1 MRKLTKNIFLSI
13 LIVSILFCNLMP
25 INSYAEINNNIEITL
40 DTKEVY
46 LNEATKVSISF
57 KEYLNNSKITL
68 VQKCADEQLL
78 TELYYNED
86 TKSYEG
92 IINYNI
98 ELEAI
103 NIWSLDKIIVGDKII
118 TKDQLKDMGLDL
130 GNYEVKQKYYTH
142 DIDGI
147 KYQPN
152 ARSVDQN
159 LKDKYSKYTVLLDPG
174 HGGKPGSGYN
184 WGGTTI
190 VNDTLWEKDYNL
202 DTTLYAAKQLSDL
215 GVNVVLTRNKDV
227 YVALQDRTNLINK
240 IKPDFAVSIH
250 YNALTSKSN
259 GTSAYYRYA
268 DRNGG
273 LTKTLAG
280 NIVDSIIDEFGFYRE
295 GILYRTYVDSA
306 TKKTLDYYHM
316 IRESK
321 FPTVL
326 VECCYLSN
334 VKDQAKVNTKAKR
347 EIMGRE
353 IAEGIIKTLDQM
365 NGNGSS
371 EEDKDED
378 KDDDKVEDKNED
390 EDKENVSKP
399 ETTVKT
405 ATATGNVNVRK
416 GPSTNYTSLGV
427 LKVGQKVEI
436 LGTDSATGWYKIK
449 YNNGYGYV
457 SNKYLKI
464 DSSNQQSPTLS
475 KPTIKTSANSYN
487 SNKITWS
494 KLSNADGYEIYRS
507 TSKSGTYKSIKTI
520 TNGSKVSYTDT
531 SLVTGTT
538 YYYKVRAYK
547 TVNGKKVYGDFS
559 SVSDAKPV
567 LSKLTTVK
575 AVSAS
580 YNSNKITW
588 NKVTG
593 ASGYEVL
600 RSTSKNGTY
609 KSVKTITSG
618 STVSYTNTS
627 LTTGST
633 YYYKVRAYRTVDKKK
648 VYSSYSSVVSAK
660 PVLKTPSV
668 KLASGN
674 KKATIKWEKISG
686 ASGYEVYRAT
696 SKSGKYSKIKTITK
710 NSTVSYV
717 NSSLTK
723 NKTYYY
729 KVKAYRTVNGKKI
742 YSSYSVAKSV
752 RVK

>member
-25 INSYAEINNNIEITL
+25 INSYAEINNKIEITL

-378 KDDDKVEDKNED
+378 K
-390 EDKENVSKP
+390 ENVSKP

-475 KPTIKTSANSYN
+475 KPTVKVSSNSYN
-487 SNKITWS
+487 SNK
-494 KLSNADGYEIYRS
+494 LS
-507 TSKSGTYKSIKTI
+507 
-520 TNGSKVSYTDT
+520 
-531 SLVTGTT
+531 
-538 YYYKVRAYK
+538 
-547 TVNGKKVYGDFS
+547 
-559 SVSDAKPV
+559 
-567 LSKLTTVK
+567 
-575 AVSAS
+575 
-580 YNSNKITW
+580 W

-593 ASGYEVL
+593 SSGYEVL
-600 RSTSKNGTY
+600 RATSKTGTY

-618 STVSYTNTS
+618 STVSYTDKS
-627 LTTGST
+627 LATGTT

-668 KLASGN
+668 KLTSGS

-729 KVKAYRTVNGKKI
+729 KVRAYRTVNGKKI

-752 RVK
+752 KVK

>member
-25 INSYAEINNNIEITL
+25 INSYAEINNKIEITL

-378 KDDDKVEDKNED
+378 KDDDKVEDEY
-390 EDKENVSKP
+390 KENVSKP

-405 ATATGNVNVRK
+405 ATATGNVHVRK

-427 LKVGQKVEI
+427 LKIGQKVEI

-475 KPTIKTSANSYN
+475 KPTVKVSSNSYN
-487 SNKITWS
+487 SNK
-494 KLSNADGYEIYRS
+494 LS
-507 TSKSGTYKSIKTI
+507 
-520 TNGSKVSYTDT
+520 
-531 SLVTGTT
+531 
-538 YYYKVRAYK
+538 
-547 TVNGKKVYGDFS
+547 
-559 SVSDAKPV
+559 
-567 LSKLTTVK
+567 
-575 AVSAS
+575 
-580 YNSNKITW
+580 W

-593 ASGYEVL
+593 SSGYEVL
-600 RSTSKNGTY
+600 RATSKTGTY

-618 STVSYTNTS
+618 STVSYTDKS
-627 LTTGST
+627 LATGTT

-668 KLASGN
+668 KLTSGS

-729 KVKAYRTVNGKKI
+729 KVRAYRTVNGKKI

-752 RVK
+752 KVK

>member
-25 INSYAEINNNIEITL
+25 INSYAEINNKIEITL

-365 NGNGSS
+365 NDNGSS

-378 KDDDKVEDKNED
+378 KDDDKD

-405 ATATGNVNVRK
+405 ATATGNVHVRK

-475 KPTIKTSANSYN
+475 KPTVKVSSNSYN
-487 SNKITWS
+487 SNK
-494 KLSNADGYEIYRS
+494 LS
-507 TSKSGTYKSIKTI
+507 
-520 TNGSKVSYTDT
+520 
-531 SLVTGTT
+531 
-538 YYYKVRAYK
+538 
-547 TVNGKKVYGDFS
+547 
-559 SVSDAKPV
+559 
-567 LSKLTTVK
+567 
-575 AVSAS
+575 
-580 YNSNKITW
+580 W

-600 RSTSKNGTY
+600 RATSKTGTY

-618 STVSYTNTS
+618 STVSYTDKS
-627 LTTGST
+627 LATGTT

-668 KLASGN
+668 KLTSGS

-729 KVKAYRTVNGKKI
+729 KVRAYRTVNGKKI

-752 RVK
+752 KVK

>member
-25 INSYAEINNNIEITL
+25 INSYAEINNKIEITL

-202 DTTLYAAKQLSDL
+202 DTTLYAAQQLSDL

-378 KDDDKVEDKNED
+378 KDDDKD

-427 LKVGQKVEI
+427 LKIGQKVEI

-475 KPTIKTSANSYN
+475 KPTVKVSSNSYN
-487 SNKITWS
+487 SNK
-494 KLSNADGYEIYRS
+494 LS
-507 TSKSGTYKSIKTI
+507 
-520 TNGSKVSYTDT
+520 
-531 SLVTGTT
+531 
-538 YYYKVRAYK
+538 
-547 TVNGKKVYGDFS
+547 
-559 SVSDAKPV
+559 
-567 LSKLTTVK
+567 
-575 AVSAS
+575 
-580 YNSNKITW
+580 W

-593 ASGYEVL
+593 SSGYEVL
-600 RSTSKNGTY
+600 RATSKTGTY

-618 STVSYTNTS
+618 STVSYTDKS
-627 LTTGST
+627 LATGTT

-648 VYSSYSSVVSAK
+648 VYSSYSSIASAK

-668 KLASGN
+668 KLTSGS

-729 KVKAYRTVNGKKI
+729 KVRAYRTVNGKKI

-752 RVK
+752 KVK

>member
-25 INSYAEINNNIEITL
+25 INSYAEINNKIEITL

-378 KDDDKVEDKNED
+378 KDDDKVEDEY
-390 EDKENVSKP
+390 KENVSKP

-405 ATATGNVNVRK
+405 ATATGNVHVRK

-475 KPTIKTSANSYN
+475 KPTVKVSSNSYN
-487 SNKITWS
+487 SNK
-494 KLSNADGYEIYRS
+494 LS
-507 TSKSGTYKSIKTI
+507 
-520 TNGSKVSYTDT
+520 
-531 SLVTGTT
+531 
-538 YYYKVRAYK
+538 
-547 TVNGKKVYGDFS
+547 
-559 SVSDAKPV
+559 
-567 LSKLTTVK
+567 
-575 AVSAS
+575 
-580 YNSNKITW
+580 W

-593 ASGYEVL
+593 SSGYEVL
-600 RSTSKNGTY
+600 RATSKTGTY

-618 STVSYTNTS
+618 STVSYTDTK
-627 LTTGST
+627 LATGKT
-633 YYYKVRAYRTVDKKK
+633 YYYKVRAYRTVDKKR
-648 VYSSYSSVVSAK
+648 VYSSYSSIVSAK

-668 KLASGN
+668 KLTSGS

-729 KVKAYRTVNGKKI
+729 KVRAYRTVNGKKI

-752 RVK
+752 KVK

>member
-25 INSYAEINNNIEITL
+25 INSYAEINNKIEITL

-378 KDDDKVEDKNED
+378 KDDDKVEDEY
-390 EDKENVSKP
+390 KENVSKP

-405 ATATGNVNVRK
+405 ATATGNVHVRK

-475 KPTIKTSANSYN
+475 KPTVKVSSNSYN
-487 SNKITWS
+487 SNK
-494 KLSNADGYEIYRS
+494 LS
-507 TSKSGTYKSIKTI
+507 
-520 TNGSKVSYTDT
+520 
-531 SLVTGTT
+531 
-538 YYYKVRAYK
+538 
-547 TVNGKKVYGDFS
+547 
-559 SVSDAKPV
+559 
-567 LSKLTTVK
+567 
-575 AVSAS
+575 
-580 YNSNKITW
+580 W

-593 ASGYEVL
+593 SSGYEVL
-600 RSTSKNGTY
+600 RATSKTGTY

-618 STVSYTNTS
+618 STVSYTDKS
-627 LTTGST
+627 LATGTT

-668 KLASGN
+668 KLTSGS

-729 KVKAYRTVNGKKI
+729 KVRAYRTVNGKKI
-742 YSSYSVAKSV
+742 YSSYSVVKSV
-752 RVK
+752 KVK

>member
-25 INSYAEINNNIEITL
+25 INSYAEINNKIEITL

-378 KDDDKVEDKNED
+378 KDDDKD

-405 ATATGNVNVRK
+405 ATATGNVHVRK

-475 KPTIKTSANSYN
+475 KPTVKVSSNSYN
-487 SNKITWS
+487 SNK
-494 KLSNADGYEIYRS
+494 LS
-507 TSKSGTYKSIKTI
+507 
-520 TNGSKVSYTDT
+520 
-531 SLVTGTT
+531 
-538 YYYKVRAYK
+538 
-547 TVNGKKVYGDFS
+547 
-559 SVSDAKPV
+559 
-567 LSKLTTVK
+567 
-575 AVSAS
+575 
-580 YNSNKITW
+580 W

-593 ASGYEVL
+593 SSGYEVL
-600 RSTSKNGTY
+600 RATSKTGTY

-618 STVSYTNTS
+618 STVSYTDKS
-627 LTTGST
+627 LATGTT

-648 VYSSYSSVVSAK
+648 VYSSYSSIASAK

-668 KLASGN
+668 KLTSGS

-729 KVKAYRTVNGKKI
+729 KVRAYRTVNGKKI

-752 RVK
+752 KVK

>member
-25 INSYAEINNNIEITL
+25 INSYAEINNKIEITL

-378 KDDDKVEDKNED
+378 KDDDKVEDEY
-390 EDKENVSKP
+390 KENVSKP

-405 ATATGNVNVRK
+405 ATATGNVHVRK

-475 KPTIKTSANSYN
+475 KPTVKVSSNSYN
-487 SNKITWS
+487 SNK
-494 KLSNADGYEIYRS
+494 LS
-507 TSKSGTYKSIKTI
+507 
-520 TNGSKVSYTDT
+520 
-531 SLVTGTT
+531 
-538 YYYKVRAYK
+538 
-547 TVNGKKVYGDFS
+547 
-559 SVSDAKPV
+559 
-567 LSKLTTVK
+567 
-575 AVSAS
+575 
-580 YNSNKITW
+580 W

-593 ASGYEVL
+593 SSGYEVL
-600 RSTSKNGTY
+600 RATSKTGTY

-618 STVSYTNTS
+618 STVSYTDKS
-627 LTTGST
+627 LATGTT

-668 KLASGN
+668 KLTSGS

-696 SKSGKYSKIKTITK
+696 SKSGKYSKLKTITK

-729 KVKAYRTVNGKKI
+729 KVRAYRTVNGKKI
-742 YSSYSVAKSV
+742 YSSYSLAKSV
-752 RVK
+752 KVK

>member
-25 INSYAEINNNIEITL
+25 INSYAEINNKIEITL

-378 KDDDKVEDKNED
+378 KDDDKD

-405 ATATGNVNVRK
+405 ATATGNVHVRK

-475 KPTIKTSANSYN
+475 KPTVKVSSNSYN
-487 SNKITWS
+487 SNK
-494 KLSNADGYEIYRS
+494 LS
-507 TSKSGTYKSIKTI
+507 
-520 TNGSKVSYTDT
+520 
-531 SLVTGTT
+531 
-538 YYYKVRAYK
+538 
-547 TVNGKKVYGDFS
+547 
-559 SVSDAKPV
+559 
-567 LSKLTTVK
+567 
-575 AVSAS
+575 
-580 YNSNKITW
+580 W
-588 NKVTG
+588 NKVKG

-600 RSTSKNGTY
+600 RATSKTGTY

-618 STVSYTNTS
+618 STVSYTDKS
-627 LTTGST
+627 LATGTT

-668 KLASGN
+668 KLTSGS

-729 KVKAYRTVNGKKI
+729 KVRAYRTVNGKKI

-752 RVK
+752 KVK

>member
-25 INSYAEINNNIEITL
+25 INSYAEINNKIEITL

-378 KDDDKVEDKNED
+378 KD
-390 EDKENVSKP
+390 KENVSKP

-475 KPTIKTSANSYN
+475 KPTVKVSSNSYN
-487 SNKITWS
+487 SNK
-494 KLSNADGYEIYRS
+494 LS
-507 TSKSGTYKSIKTI
+507 
-520 TNGSKVSYTDT
+520 
-531 SLVTGTT
+531 
-538 YYYKVRAYK
+538 
-547 TVNGKKVYGDFS
+547 
-559 SVSDAKPV
+559 
-567 LSKLTTVK
+567 
-575 AVSAS
+575 
-580 YNSNKITW
+580 W

-593 ASGYEVL
+593 SSGYEVL
-600 RSTSKNGTY
+600 RATSKTGTY

-618 STVSYTNTS
+618 STVSYTDKS
-627 LTTGST
+627 LATGTT

-668 KLASGN
+668 KLTSGS

-696 SKSGKYSKIKTITK
+696 SKSGKYSKLKTITK

-729 KVKAYRTVNGKKI
+729 KVRAYRTVNGKKI

-752 RVK
+752 KVK

>member
-25 INSYAEINNNIEITL
+25 INSYAEINNKIEITL

-378 KDDDKVEDKNED
+378 KDDDKVEDEY
-390 EDKENVSKP
+390 KENVSKP

-405 ATATGNVNVRK
+405 ATATGNVHVRK

-427 LKVGQKVEI
+427 LKIGQKVEI

-475 KPTIKTSANSYN
+475 KPTVKVSSNSYN
-487 SNKITWS
+487 SNK
-494 KLSNADGYEIYRS
+494 LS
-507 TSKSGTYKSIKTI
+507 
-520 TNGSKVSYTDT
+520 
-531 SLVTGTT
+531 
-538 YYYKVRAYK
+538 
-547 TVNGKKVYGDFS
+547 
-559 SVSDAKPV
+559 
-567 LSKLTTVK
+567 
-575 AVSAS
+575 
-580 YNSNKITW
+580 W

-593 ASGYEVL
+593 SSGYEVL
-600 RSTSKNGTY
+600 RATSKTGTY

-618 STVSYTNTS
+618 STVSYTDKS
-627 LTTGST
+627 LATGTT

-668 KLASGN
+668 KLTSGS

-686 ASGYEVYRAT
+686 ASGYEVYRAI

-729 KVKAYRTVNGKKI
+729 KVRAYRTVNGKKI

-752 RVK
+752 KVK

>member
-25 INSYAEINNNIEITL
+25 INSYAEINNKIEITL

-378 KDDDKVEDKNED
+378 KDDDKVEDEY
-390 EDKENVSKP
+390 KENVSKP

-405 ATATGNVNVRK
+405 ATATGNVHVRK

-475 KPTIKTSANSYN
+475 KPTVKVSSNSYN
-487 SNKITWS
+487 SNK
-494 KLSNADGYEIYRS
+494 LS
-507 TSKSGTYKSIKTI
+507 
-520 TNGSKVSYTDT
+520 
-531 SLVTGTT
+531 
-538 YYYKVRAYK
+538 
-547 TVNGKKVYGDFS
+547 
-559 SVSDAKPV
+559 
-567 LSKLTTVK
+567 
-575 AVSAS
+575 
-580 YNSNKITW
+580 W
-588 NKVTG
+588 NKVKG

-600 RSTSKNGTY
+600 RATSKTGTY
-609 KSVKTITSG
+609 KLVKTITSG
-618 STVSYTNTS
+618 STVSYTDKS
-627 LTTGST
+627 LATGTT

-668 KLASGN
+668 KLTSGS

-729 KVKAYRTVNGKKI
+729 KVRAYRTVNGKKI

-752 RVK
+752 KVK

>member
-25 INSYAEINNNIEITL
+25 INSYAEINNKIEITL

-130 GNYEVKQKYYTH
+130 ENYEVKQKYYTH

-365 NGNGSS
+365 NDNGSS

-378 KDDDKVEDKNED
+378 KDDDKD

-405 ATATGNVNVRK
+405 ATATGNVHVRK

-475 KPTIKTSANSYN
+475 KPTVKVSSNSYN
-487 SNKITWS
+487 SNK
-494 KLSNADGYEIYRS
+494 LS
-507 TSKSGTYKSIKTI
+507 
-520 TNGSKVSYTDT
+520 
-531 SLVTGTT
+531 
-538 YYYKVRAYK
+538 
-547 TVNGKKVYGDFS
+547 
-559 SVSDAKPV
+559 
-567 LSKLTTVK
+567 
-575 AVSAS
+575 
-580 YNSNKITW
+580 W

-593 ASGYEVL
+593 SSGYEVL
-600 RSTSKNGTY
+600 RATSKTGTY

-618 STVSYTNTS
+618 STVSYTDKS
-627 LTTGST
+627 LATGTT

-668 KLASGN
+668 KLTSGS

-729 KVKAYRTVNGKKI
+729 KVRAYRTVNGKKI

-752 RVK
+752 KVK

>member
-25 INSYAEINNNIEITL
+25 INSYAEINNKIEITL

-152 ARSVDQN
+152 ARSVDKN

-378 KDDDKVEDKNED
+378 KDDDKVEDEY
-390 EDKENVSKP
+390 KENVSKP

-405 ATATGNVNVRK
+405 ATATGNVHVRK

-475 KPTIKTSANSYN
+475 KPTVKVSSNSYN
-487 SNKITWS
+487 SNK
-494 KLSNADGYEIYRS
+494 LS
-507 TSKSGTYKSIKTI
+507 
-520 TNGSKVSYTDT
+520 
-531 SLVTGTT
+531 
-538 YYYKVRAYK
+538 
-547 TVNGKKVYGDFS
+547 
-559 SVSDAKPV
+559 
-567 LSKLTTVK
+567 
-575 AVSAS
+575 
-580 YNSNKITW
+580 W

-593 ASGYEVL
+593 SSGYEVL
-600 RSTSKNGTY
+600 RATSKTGTY

-618 STVSYTNTS
+618 STVSYTDKS
-627 LTTGST
+627 LATGTT

-668 KLASGN
+668 KLTSGS

-696 SKSGKYSKIKTITK
+696 SKSGKYSKLKTITK

-729 KVKAYRTVNGKKI
+729 KVRAYRTVNGKKI

-752 RVK
+752 KVK

>member
-25 INSYAEINNNIEITL
+25 INSYAEINNKIEITL

-378 KDDDKVEDKNED
+378 KDDDKVEDEY
-390 EDKENVSKP
+390 KENVSKP

-405 ATATGNVNVRK
+405 ATATGNVHVRK

-475 KPTIKTSANSYN
+475 KPTVKVSSNSYN
-487 SNKITWS
+487 SNK
-494 KLSNADGYEIYRS
+494 LS
-507 TSKSGTYKSIKTI
+507 
-520 TNGSKVSYTDT
+520 
-531 SLVTGTT
+531 
-538 YYYKVRAYK
+538 
-547 TVNGKKVYGDFS
+547 
-559 SVSDAKPV
+559 
-567 LSKLTTVK
+567 
-575 AVSAS
+575 
-580 YNSNKITW
+580 W

-593 ASGYEVL
+593 SSGYEVL
-600 RSTSKNGTY
+600 RATSKTGTY

-618 STVSYTNTS
+618 STVSYTDKS
-627 LTTGST
+627 LATGTT

-648 VYSSYSSVVSAK
+648 VYSSYSSIVSAK

-668 KLASGN
+668 KLTSGS

-729 KVKAYRTVNGKKI
+729 KVRAYRTVNGKKI

-752 RVK
+752 KVK

>member
-25 INSYAEINNNIEITL
+25 INSYAEINNKIEITL

-152 ARSVDQN
+152 ARSVDKN

-378 KDDDKVEDKNED
+378 KDDDKVEDEY
-390 EDKENVSKP
+390 KENVSKP

-405 ATATGNVNVRK
+405 ATATGNVHVRK

-475 KPTIKTSANSYN
+475 KPTVKVSSNSYN
-487 SNKITWS
+487 SNK
-494 KLSNADGYEIYRS
+494 LS
-507 TSKSGTYKSIKTI
+507 
-520 TNGSKVSYTDT
+520 
-531 SLVTGTT
+531 
-538 YYYKVRAYK
+538 
-547 TVNGKKVYGDFS
+547 
-559 SVSDAKPV
+559 
-567 LSKLTTVK
+567 
-575 AVSAS
+575 
-580 YNSNKITW
+580 W

-593 ASGYEVL
+593 SSGYEVL
-600 RSTSKNGTY
+600 RATSKTGTY

-618 STVSYTNTS
+618 STVSYTDKS
-627 LTTGST
+627 LATGTT

-668 KLASGN
+668 KLTSGS

-729 KVKAYRTVNGKKI
+729 KVRAYRTVNGKKI

>member
-25 INSYAEINNNIEITL
+25 INSYAEINNKIEITL

-378 KDDDKVEDKNED
+378 KDDDKVEDEY
-390 EDKENVSKP
+390 KENVSKP

-405 ATATGNVNVRK
+405 ATATGNVHVRK

-464 DSSNQQSPTLS
+464 DSSNQQSTTLS
-475 KPTIKTSANSYN
+475 KPTVKASSSSYN
-487 SNKITWS
+487 SNK
-494 KLSNADGYEIYRS
+494 LS
-507 TSKSGTYKSIKTI
+507 
-520 TNGSKVSYTDT
+520 
-531 SLVTGTT
+531 
-538 YYYKVRAYK
+538 
-547 TVNGKKVYGDFS
+547 
-559 SVSDAKPV
+559 
-567 LSKLTTVK
+567 
-575 AVSAS
+575 
-580 YNSNKITW
+580 W

-593 ASGYEVL
+593 SSGYEVL
-600 RSTSKNGTY
+600 RATSKTGTY

-618 STVSYTNTS
+618 STVSYTDKS
-627 LTTGST
+627 LATGTT

-668 KLASGN
+668 KLTSGS

-729 KVKAYRTVNGKKI
+729 KVRAYRTVNGKKI

-752 RVK
+752 KVK

>member
-25 INSYAEINNNIEITL
+25 INSYAEINNKIEITL

-378 KDDDKVEDKNED
+378 K
-390 EDKENVSKP
+390 ENVSKP

-405 ATATGNVNVRK
+405 ATATGNVHVRK

-475 KPTIKTSANSYN
+475 KPTVKVSSNSYN
-487 SNKITWS
+487 SNK
-494 KLSNADGYEIYRS
+494 LS
-507 TSKSGTYKSIKTI
+507 
-520 TNGSKVSYTDT
+520 
-531 SLVTGTT
+531 
-538 YYYKVRAYK
+538 
-547 TVNGKKVYGDFS
+547 
-559 SVSDAKPV
+559 
-567 LSKLTTVK
+567 
-575 AVSAS
+575 
-580 YNSNKITW
+580 W

-593 ASGYEVL
+593 SSGYEVL
-600 RSTSKNGTY
+600 RATSKTGTY

-618 STVSYTNTS
+618 STVSYTDKS
-627 LTTGST
+627 LATGTT

-668 KLASGN
+668 KLTSGS

-729 KVKAYRTVNGKKI
+729 KVRAYRTVNGKKI

-752 RVK
+752 KVK

>member
-25 INSYAEINNNIEITL
+25 INSYAEINNKIEITL

-378 KDDDKVEDKNED
+378 KDDDKVEDEY
-390 EDKENVSKP
+390 KENVSKP

-405 ATATGNVNVRK
+405 ATATGNVHVRK

-475 KPTIKTSANSYN
+475 KPTVKVSSNSYN
-487 SNKITWS
+487 SNK
-494 KLSNADGYEIYRS
+494 LS
-507 TSKSGTYKSIKTI
+507 
-520 TNGSKVSYTDT
+520 
-531 SLVTGTT
+531 
-538 YYYKVRAYK
+538 
-547 TVNGKKVYGDFS
+547 
-559 SVSDAKPV
+559 
-567 LSKLTTVK
+567 
-575 AVSAS
+575 
-580 YNSNKITW
+580 W

-600 RSTSKNGTY
+600 RATSKTGTY

-618 STVSYTNTS
+618 STVSYTDKS
-627 LTTGST
+627 LATGTT

-668 KLASGN
+668 KLTSGS

-729 KVKAYRTVNGKKI
+729 KVRAYRTVNGKKI

-752 RVK
+752 KVK

>member
-25 INSYAEINNNIEITL
+25 INSYAEINNKIEITL

-378 KDDDKVEDKNED
+378 K
-390 EDKENVSKP
+390 ENVSKP

-475 KPTIKTSANSYN
+475 KPTVKVSSNSYN
-487 SNKITWS
+487 SNK
-494 KLSNADGYEIYRS
+494 LS
-507 TSKSGTYKSIKTI
+507 
-520 TNGSKVSYTDT
+520 
-531 SLVTGTT
+531 
-538 YYYKVRAYK
+538 
-547 TVNGKKVYGDFS
+547 
-559 SVSDAKPV
+559 
-567 LSKLTTVK
+567 
-575 AVSAS
+575 
-580 YNSNKITW
+580 W

-593 ASGYEVL
+593 SSGYEVL
-600 RSTSKNGTY
+600 RATSKTGTY
-609 KSVKTITSG
+609 KLVKTITSG
-618 STVSYTNTS
+618 STVSYTDTK
-627 LTTGST
+627 LATGKT

-668 KLASGN
+668 KLTSGS

-729 KVKAYRTVNGKKI
+729 KVRAYRTVNGKKI

-752 RVK
+752 KVK

>member
-25 INSYAEINNNIEITL
+25 INSYAEINNKIEITL

-378 KDDDKVEDKNED
+378 KDDDKD

-405 ATATGNVNVRK
+405 ATATGNVHVRK

-475 KPTIKTSANSYN
+475 KPTVKVSSNSYN
-487 SNKITWS
+487 SNK
-494 KLSNADGYEIYRS
+494 LS
-507 TSKSGTYKSIKTI
+507 
-520 TNGSKVSYTDT
+520 
-531 SLVTGTT
+531 
-538 YYYKVRAYK
+538 
-547 TVNGKKVYGDFS
+547 
-559 SVSDAKPV
+559 
-567 LSKLTTVK
+567 
-575 AVSAS
+575 
-580 YNSNKITW
+580 W

-593 ASGYEVL
+593 SSGYEVL
-600 RSTSKNGTY
+600 RGTSKTGTY

-618 STVSYTNTS
+618 STVSYTDKS
-627 LTTGST
+627 LATGTT

-668 KLASGN
+668 KLTSGS

-729 KVKAYRTVNGKKI
+729 KVRAYRTVNGKKI

-752 RVK
+752 KVK

>member
-25 INSYAEINNNIEITL
+25 INSYAEINNKIEITL

-378 KDDDKVEDKNED
+378 KDDDKVEDEY
-390 EDKENVSKP
+390 KENVSKP

-405 ATATGNVNVRK
+405 ATATGNVHVRK

-475 KPTIKTSANSYN
+475 KPTVKVSSNSYN
-487 SNKITWS
+487 SNK
-494 KLSNADGYEIYRS
+494 LS
-507 TSKSGTYKSIKTI
+507 
-520 TNGSKVSYTDT
+520 
-531 SLVTGTT
+531 
-538 YYYKVRAYK
+538 
-547 TVNGKKVYGDFS
+547 
-559 SVSDAKPV
+559 
-567 LSKLTTVK
+567 
-575 AVSAS
+575 
-580 YNSNKITW
+580 W
-588 NKVTG
+588 NKVKG

-600 RSTSKNGTY
+600 RATSKNGAY

-618 STVSYTNTS
+618 STVSYTDKS
-627 LTTGST
+627 LATGTT

-648 VYSSYSSVVSAK
+648 VYSSYSSIASAK

-668 KLASGN
+668 KLTSGS

-729 KVKAYRTVNGKKI
+729 KVRAYRTVNGKKI

-752 RVK
+752 KVK

>member
-25 INSYAEINNNIEITL
+25 INSYAEINNKIEITL

-378 KDDDKVEDKNED
+378 KDDDKVEDEY
-390 EDKENVSKP
+390 KENVSKP

-405 ATATGNVNVRK
+405 ATATGNVHVRK

-475 KPTIKTSANSYN
+475 KPTVKVSSNSYN
-487 SNKITWS
+487 SNK
-494 KLSNADGYEIYRS
+494 LS
-507 TSKSGTYKSIKTI
+507 
-520 TNGSKVSYTDT
+520 
-531 SLVTGTT
+531 
-538 YYYKVRAYK
+538 
-547 TVNGKKVYGDFS
+547 
-559 SVSDAKPV
+559 
-567 LSKLTTVK
+567 
-575 AVSAS
+575 
-580 YNSNKITW
+580 W

-593 ASGYEVL
+593 SSGYEVL
-600 RSTSKNGTY
+600 RATSKTGTY

-618 STVSYTNTS
+618 STVSYTDKS
-627 LTTGST
+627 LATGTT

-668 KLASGN
+668 KLTSGS

-729 KVKAYRTVNGKKI
+729 KVRAYRTVNGKKI

-752 RVK
+752 KVK

>member
-25 INSYAEINNNIEITL
+25 INSYAEINNKIEITL

-152 ARSVDQN
+152 ARSVDKN

-321 FPTVL
+321 APTVL

-353 IAEGIIKTLDQM
+353 VAEGIIKTLDQM

-378 KDDDKVEDKNED
+378 KDDDKVEDEY
-390 EDKENVSKP
+390 KENVSKP

-405 ATATGNVNVRK
+405 ATATGNVHVRK

-475 KPTIKTSANSYN
+475 KPTVKVSSNSYN
-487 SNKITWS
+487 SNK
-494 KLSNADGYEIYRS
+494 LS
-507 TSKSGTYKSIKTI
+507 
-520 TNGSKVSYTDT
+520 
-531 SLVTGTT
+531 
-538 YYYKVRAYK
+538 
-547 TVNGKKVYGDFS
+547 
-559 SVSDAKPV
+559 
-567 LSKLTTVK
+567 
-575 AVSAS
+575 
-580 YNSNKITW
+580 W

-593 ASGYEVL
+593 SSGYEVL
-600 RSTSKNGTY
+600 RATSKTGTY

-618 STVSYTNTS
+618 STVSYTDKS
-627 LTTGST
+627 LATGTT

-668 KLASGN
+668 KLTSGS

-729 KVKAYRTVNGKKI
+729 KVRAYRTVNGKKI

-752 RVK
+752 KVK

>member
-25 INSYAEINNNIEITL
+25 INSYAEINNKIEITL

-378 KDDDKVEDKNED
+378 KDDDKVEDEY
-390 EDKENVSKP
+390 KENVSKP

-475 KPTIKTSANSYN
+475 KPTVKVSSNSYN
-487 SNKITWS
+487 SNK
-494 KLSNADGYEIYRS
+494 LS
-507 TSKSGTYKSIKTI
+507 
-520 TNGSKVSYTDT
+520 
-531 SLVTGTT
+531 
-538 YYYKVRAYK
+538 
-547 TVNGKKVYGDFS
+547 
-559 SVSDAKPV
+559 
-567 LSKLTTVK
+567 
-575 AVSAS
+575 
-580 YNSNKITW
+580 W

-600 RSTSKNGTY
+600 RATSKTGTY

-618 STVSYTNTS
+618 STVSYTDKS
-627 LTTGST
+627 LATGTT

-668 KLASGN
+668 KLTSGS

-729 KVKAYRTVNGKKI
+729 KVRAYRTVNGKKI

>member
-25 INSYAEINNNIEITL
+25 INSYAEINNKIEITL

-378 KDDDKVEDKNED
+378 KDDDKD

-405 ATATGNVNVRK
+405 ATATGNVHVRK

-427 LKVGQKVEI
+427 LKIGQKVEI

-475 KPTIKTSANSYN
+475 KPTVKVSSNSYN
-487 SNKITWS
+487 SNK
-494 KLSNADGYEIYRS
+494 LS
-507 TSKSGTYKSIKTI
+507 
-520 TNGSKVSYTDT
+520 
-531 SLVTGTT
+531 
-538 YYYKVRAYK
+538 
-547 TVNGKKVYGDFS
+547 
-559 SVSDAKPV
+559 
-567 LSKLTTVK
+567 
-575 AVSAS
+575 
-580 YNSNKITW
+580 W

-593 ASGYEVL
+593 SSGYEVL
-600 RSTSKNGTY
+600 RATSKTGTY

-618 STVSYTNTS
+618 STVSYTDKS
-627 LTTGST
+627 LATGTT
-633 YYYKVRAYRTVDKKK
+633 YYYKVRAYRTVDKKR
-648 VYSSYSSVVSAK
+648 VYSSYSSIVSAK

-668 KLASGN
+668 KLTSGS

-696 SKSGKYSKIKTITK
+696 SKSGKYSKLKTITK

-729 KVKAYRTVNGKKI
+729 KVRAYRTVNGKKI

-752 RVK
+752 KVK

>member
-1 MRKLTKNIFLSI
+1 MRKLTKSIFLSI

-25 INSYAEINNNIEITL
+25 INSYAEINNKIEITL

-103 NIWSLDKIIVGDKII
+103 NIWSLDKIIVGDEII

-378 KDDDKVEDKNED
+378 

-475 KPTIKTSANSYN
+475 KPTVKVSSNSYN
-487 SNKITWS
+487 SNK
-494 KLSNADGYEIYRS
+494 LS
-507 TSKSGTYKSIKTI
+507 
-520 TNGSKVSYTDT
+520 
-531 SLVTGTT
+531 
-538 YYYKVRAYK
+538 
-547 TVNGKKVYGDFS
+547 
-559 SVSDAKPV
+559 
-567 LSKLTTVK
+567 
-575 AVSAS
+575 
-580 YNSNKITW
+580 W

-593 ASGYEVL
+593 SSGYEVL
-600 RSTSKNGTY
+600 RATSKTGTY

-618 STVSYTNTS
+618 STVSYTDKS
-627 LTTGST
+627 LATGTT

-668 KLASGN
+668 KLTSGS

-729 KVKAYRTVNGKKI
+729 KVRAYRTVNGKKI

-752 RVK
+752 KVK

>member
-25 INSYAEINNNIEITL
+25 INSYAEINNKIEITL

-378 KDDDKVEDKNED
+378 KDDDKVEDEY
-390 EDKENVSKP
+390 KENVSKP

-405 ATATGNVNVRK
+405 ATATGNVHVRK

-475 KPTIKTSANSYN
+475 KPTVKVSSNSYN
-487 SNKITWS
+487 SNK
-494 KLSNADGYEIYRS
+494 LS
-507 TSKSGTYKSIKTI
+507 
-520 TNGSKVSYTDT
+520 
-531 SLVTGTT
+531 
-538 YYYKVRAYK
+538 
-547 TVNGKKVYGDFS
+547 
-559 SVSDAKPV
+559 
-567 LSKLTTVK
+567 
-575 AVSAS
+575 
-580 YNSNKITW
+580 W

-593 ASGYEVL
+593 SSGYEVL
-600 RSTSKNGTY
+600 RATSKTGTY

-618 STVSYTNTS
+618 STVSYTDKS
-627 LTTGST
+627 LATGTT

-668 KLASGN
+668 KLTSGS

-729 KVKAYRTVNGKKI
+729 KVRAYRTVNGKKI
-742 YSSYSVAKSV
+742 HSSYSVAKSV
-752 RVK
+752 KVK

>member
-25 INSYAEINNNIEITL
+25 INSYAEINNKIEITL

-378 KDDDKVEDKNED
+378 KDDDKVEDEY
-390 EDKENVSKP
+390 KENVSKP

-405 ATATGNVNVRK
+405 ATATGNVHVRK

-427 LKVGQKVEI
+427 LKIGQKVEI

-475 KPTIKTSANSYN
+475 KPTVKVSSNSYN
-487 SNKITWS
+487 SNK
-494 KLSNADGYEIYRS
+494 LS
-507 TSKSGTYKSIKTI
+507 
-520 TNGSKVSYTDT
+520 
-531 SLVTGTT
+531 
-538 YYYKVRAYK
+538 
-547 TVNGKKVYGDFS
+547 
-559 SVSDAKPV
+559 
-567 LSKLTTVK
+567 
-575 AVSAS
+575 
-580 YNSNKITW
+580 W

-593 ASGYEVL
+593 SSGYEVL
-600 RSTSKNGTY
+600 RATSKTGTY

-618 STVSYTNTS
+618 STVSYTDTK
-627 LTTGST
+627 LATGKT
-633 YYYKVRAYRTVDKKK
+633 YYYKVRAYRTVDKKR
-648 VYSSYSSVVSAK
+648 VYSSYSSIVSAK

-668 KLASGN
+668 KLTSGS

-729 KVKAYRTVNGKKI
+729 KVRAYRTVNGKKI

-752 RVK
+752 KVK

>member
-25 INSYAEINNNIEITL
+25 INSYAEINNKIEITL

-378 KDDDKVEDKNED
+378 

-405 ATATGNVNVRK
+405 ATATGNVHVRK

-475 KPTIKTSANSYN
+475 KPTVKVSSNSYN
-487 SNKITWS
+487 SNK
-494 KLSNADGYEIYRS
+494 LS
-507 TSKSGTYKSIKTI
+507 
-520 TNGSKVSYTDT
+520 
-531 SLVTGTT
+531 
-538 YYYKVRAYK
+538 
-547 TVNGKKVYGDFS
+547 
-559 SVSDAKPV
+559 
-567 LSKLTTVK
+567 
-575 AVSAS
+575 
-580 YNSNKITW
+580 W

-593 ASGYEVL
+593 SSGYEVL
-600 RSTSKNGTY
+600 RATSKTGTY

-618 STVSYTNTS
+618 STVSYTDKS
-627 LTTGST
+627 LATGTT

-668 KLASGN
+668 KLTSGS

-729 KVKAYRTVNGKKI
+729 KVRAYRTVNGKKI

-752 RVK
+752 KVK

>member
-25 INSYAEINNNIEITL
+25 INSYAEINNKIEITL

-365 NGNGSS
+365 NDNGSS

-378 KDDDKVEDKNED
+378 KDDDKD

-427 LKVGQKVEI
+427 LKIGQKVEI

-475 KPTIKTSANSYN
+475 KPTVKVSSNSYN
-487 SNKITWS
+487 SNK
-494 KLSNADGYEIYRS
+494 LS
-507 TSKSGTYKSIKTI
+507 
-520 TNGSKVSYTDT
+520 
-531 SLVTGTT
+531 
-538 YYYKVRAYK
+538 
-547 TVNGKKVYGDFS
+547 
-559 SVSDAKPV
+559 
-567 LSKLTTVK
+567 
-575 AVSAS
+575 
-580 YNSNKITW
+580 W

-593 ASGYEVL
+593 SSGYEVL
-600 RSTSKNGTY
+600 RATSKTGTY

-618 STVSYTNTS
+618 STVSYTDKS
-627 LTTGST
+627 LATGTT

-668 KLASGN
+668 KLTSGS

-729 KVKAYRTVNGKKI
+729 KVRAYRTVNGKKI

-752 RVK
+752 KVK

>member
-25 INSYAEINNNIEITL
+25 INSYAEINNKIEITL

-365 NGNGSS
+365 NDNDSS

-378 KDDDKVEDKNED
+378 KDDDKD

-405 ATATGNVNVRK
+405 ATATGNVHVRK

-475 KPTIKTSANSYN
+475 KPTVKVSSNSYN
-487 SNKITWS
+487 SNK
-494 KLSNADGYEIYRS
+494 LS
-507 TSKSGTYKSIKTI
+507 
-520 TNGSKVSYTDT
+520 
-531 SLVTGTT
+531 
-538 YYYKVRAYK
+538 
-547 TVNGKKVYGDFS
+547 
-559 SVSDAKPV
+559 
-567 LSKLTTVK
+567 
-575 AVSAS
+575 
-580 YNSNKITW
+580 W

-593 ASGYEVL
+593 SSGYEVL
-600 RSTSKNGTY
+600 RATSKTGTY

-618 STVSYTNTS
+618 STVSYTDKS
-627 LTTGST
+627 LATGTT

-648 VYSSYSSVVSAK
+648 VYSSYSSIASAK

-668 KLASGN
+668 KLTSGS

-729 KVKAYRTVNGKKI
+729 KVRAYRTVNGKKI
-742 YSSYSVAKSV
+742 YSSYSLAKSV
-752 RVK
+752 KVK

>member
-25 INSYAEINNNIEITL
+25 INSYAEINNKIEITL

-378 KDDDKVEDKNED
+378 KDDDKVEDEY
-390 EDKENVSKP
+390 KENVSKP

-405 ATATGNVNVRK
+405 ATATGNVHVRK

-464 DSSNQQSPTLS
+464 DSSNQQSTTLS
-475 KPTIKTSANSYN
+475 KPTVKVSSNSYN
-487 SNKITWS
+487 SNK
-494 KLSNADGYEIYRS
+494 LS
-507 TSKSGTYKSIKTI
+507 
-520 TNGSKVSYTDT
+520 
-531 SLVTGTT
+531 
-538 YYYKVRAYK
+538 
-547 TVNGKKVYGDFS
+547 
-559 SVSDAKPV
+559 
-567 LSKLTTVK
+567 
-575 AVSAS
+575 
-580 YNSNKITW
+580 W

-593 ASGYEVL
+593 SSGYEVL
-600 RSTSKNGTY
+600 RATSKTGTY

-618 STVSYTNTS
+618 STVSYTDKS
-627 LTTGST
+627 LATGTT

-668 KLASGN
+668 KLTSGS

-729 KVKAYRTVNGKKI
+729 KVRAYRTVNGKKI

-752 RVK
+752 KVK

>member
-25 INSYAEINNNIEITL
+25 INSYAEINNKIEITL

-378 KDDDKVEDKNED
+378 KDDDKD

-405 ATATGNVNVRK
+405 ATATGNVHVRK

-475 KPTIKTSANSYN
+475 KPTVKVSSNSYN
-487 SNKITWS
+487 SNK
-494 KLSNADGYEIYRS
+494 LS
-507 TSKSGTYKSIKTI
+507 
-520 TNGSKVSYTDT
+520 
-531 SLVTGTT
+531 
-538 YYYKVRAYK
+538 
-547 TVNGKKVYGDFS
+547 
-559 SVSDAKPV
+559 
-567 LSKLTTVK
+567 
-575 AVSAS
+575 
-580 YNSNKITW
+580 W

-593 ASGYEVL
+593 SSGYEVL
-600 RSTSKNGTY
+600 RATSKTGTY

-618 STVSYTNTS
+618 STVSYTDKS
-627 LTTGST
+627 LATGTT
-633 YYYKVRAYRTVDKKK
+633 YYYKVRAYRTVDKKR
-648 VYSSYSSVVSAK
+648 VYSSYSSIVSAK

-668 KLASGN
+668 KLTSGS

-729 KVKAYRTVNGKKI
+729 KVRAYRTVNGKKI

-752 RVK
+752 KVK

>member
-1 MRKLTKNIFLSI
+1 MRKLTKSIFLSI

-25 INSYAEINNNIEITL
+25 INSYAEINNKIEITL

-378 KDDDKVEDKNED
+378 KDDDKVEDEY
-390 EDKENVSKP
+390 KENVSKP

-405 ATATGNVNVRK
+405 ATATGNVHVRK

-475 KPTIKTSANSYN
+475 KPTVKVSSNSYN
-487 SNKITWS
+487 SNK
-494 KLSNADGYEIYRS
+494 LS
-507 TSKSGTYKSIKTI
+507 
-520 TNGSKVSYTDT
+520 
-531 SLVTGTT
+531 
-538 YYYKVRAYK
+538 
-547 TVNGKKVYGDFS
+547 
-559 SVSDAKPV
+559 
-567 LSKLTTVK
+567 
-575 AVSAS
+575 
-580 YNSNKITW
+580 W

-593 ASGYEVL
+593 SSGYEVL
-600 RSTSKNGTY
+600 RATSKTGTY

-618 STVSYTNTS
+618 STVSYTDKS
-627 LTTGST
+627 LATGTT

-668 KLASGN
+668 KLTSGS

-729 KVKAYRTVNGKKI
+729 KVRAYRTVNGKKI

-752 RVK
+752 KVK

>member
-25 INSYAEINNNIEITL
+25 INSYAEINNKIEITL

-371 EEDKDED
+371 EEDKDD
-378 KDDDKVEDKNED
+378 
-390 EDKENVSKP
+390 DKENVSKP

-405 ATATGNVNVRK
+405 ATATGNVHVRK

-475 KPTIKTSANSYN
+475 KPTVKVSSNSYN
-487 SNKITWS
+487 SNK
-494 KLSNADGYEIYRS
+494 LS
-507 TSKSGTYKSIKTI
+507 
-520 TNGSKVSYTDT
+520 
-531 SLVTGTT
+531 
-538 YYYKVRAYK
+538 
-547 TVNGKKVYGDFS
+547 
-559 SVSDAKPV
+559 
-567 LSKLTTVK
+567 
-575 AVSAS
+575 
-580 YNSNKITW
+580 W

-593 ASGYEVL
+593 SSGYEVL
-600 RSTSKNGTY
+600 RATSKTGTY

-618 STVSYTNTS
+618 STVSYTDKS
-627 LTTGST
+627 LATGTT
-633 YYYKVRAYRTVDKKK
+633 YYYKVRAYRTGEKKK

-668 KLASGN
+668 KLTSGS

-729 KVKAYRTVNGKKI
+729 KVRAYRTVNGKKI
-742 YSSYSVAKSV
+742 YSSYSLAKSV
-752 RVK
+752 KVK

>member
-25 INSYAEINNNIEITL
+25 INSYAEINNKIEITL

-378 KDDDKVEDKNED
+378 KDDDKD

-405 ATATGNVNVRK
+405 ATATGNVHVRK

-464 DSSNQQSPTLS
+464 DSSNQQSTTLS
-475 KPTIKTSANSYN
+475 KPTVKASSSSYN
-487 SNKITWS
+487 SNK
-494 KLSNADGYEIYRS
+494 LS
-507 TSKSGTYKSIKTI
+507 
-520 TNGSKVSYTDT
+520 
-531 SLVTGTT
+531 
-538 YYYKVRAYK
+538 
-547 TVNGKKVYGDFS
+547 
-559 SVSDAKPV
+559 
-567 LSKLTTVK
+567 
-575 AVSAS
+575 
-580 YNSNKITW
+580 W
-588 NKVTG
+588 NKGTG
-593 ASGYEVL
+593 SSGYEVL
-600 RSTSKNGTY
+600 RATSKTGTY
-609 KSVKTITSG
+609 KLVKTITSG
-618 STVSYTNTS
+618 STVSYTDTK
-627 LTTGST
+627 LATGKT
-633 YYYKVRAYRTVDKKK
+633 YYYKVRAYRTVDKKR
-648 VYSSYSSVVSAK
+648 VYSSYSSIVSAK

-668 KLASGN
+668 KLTSGS

-729 KVKAYRTVNGKKI
+729 KVRAYRTVNGKKI

-752 RVK
+752 KVK

>member
-25 INSYAEINNNIEITL
+25 INSYAEINNKIEITL

-152 ARSVDQN
+152 ARSVDKN

-378 KDDDKVEDKNED
+378 KDDDKVEDEY
-390 EDKENVSKP
+390 KENVSKP

-405 ATATGNVNVRK
+405 ATATGNVHVRK

-464 DSSNQQSPTLS
+464 DSSNQQSTTLS
-475 KPTIKTSANSYN
+475 KPTIKTSSNSYN

-494 KLSNADGYEIYRS
+494 KLNNADGYEIYRS
-507 TSKSGTYKSIKTI
+507 TSKSGTYKSIKSI
-520 TNGSKVSYTDT
+520 TN
-531 SLVTGTT
+531 
-538 YYYKVRAYK
+538 
-547 TVNGKKVYGDFS
+547 
-559 SVSDAKPV
+559 
-567 LSKLTTVK
+567 
-575 AVSAS
+575 
-580 YNSNKITW
+580 
-588 NKVTG
+588 
-593 ASGYEVL
+593 
-600 RSTSKNGTY
+600 
-609 KSVKTITSG
+609 G
-618 STVSYTNTS
+618 STVSYTDKS

-668 KLASGN
+668 KLTSGS

-729 KVKAYRTVNGKKI
+729 KVRAYRTVNGKKI

-752 RVK
+752 KVK

>member
-1 MRKLTKNIFLSI
+1 MRKLTKSIFLSI

-25 INSYAEINNNIEITL
+25 INSYAEINNKIEITL

-378 KDDDKVEDKNED
+378 KDDDKD

-405 ATATGNVNVRK
+405 ATATGNVHVRK

-475 KPTIKTSANSYN
+475 KPTVKVSSNSYN
-487 SNKITWS
+487 SNK
-494 KLSNADGYEIYRS
+494 LS
-507 TSKSGTYKSIKTI
+507 
-520 TNGSKVSYTDT
+520 
-531 SLVTGTT
+531 
-538 YYYKVRAYK
+538 
-547 TVNGKKVYGDFS
+547 
-559 SVSDAKPV
+559 
-567 LSKLTTVK
+567 
-575 AVSAS
+575 
-580 YNSNKITW
+580 W

-593 ASGYEVL
+593 SSGYEVL
-600 RSTSKNGTY
+600 RATSKTGTY

-618 STVSYTNTS
+618 STVSYTDKS
-627 LTTGST
+627 LATGTT

-668 KLASGN
+668 KLTSGS

-696 SKSGKYSKIKTITK
+696 SKSGKYSKLKTITK

-729 KVKAYRTVNGKKI
+729 KVRAYRTVNGKKI

-752 RVK
+752 KVK

>member
-25 INSYAEINNNIEITL
+25 INSYAEINNKIEITL

-365 NGNGSS
+365 NDNGSS

-378 KDDDKVEDKNED
+378 KDDDKD

-405 ATATGNVNVRK
+405 ATATGNVHVRK

-427 LKVGQKVEI
+427 LKIGQKVEI

-475 KPTIKTSANSYN
+475 KPTVKVSSNSYN
-487 SNKITWS
+487 SNK
-494 KLSNADGYEIYRS
+494 LS
-507 TSKSGTYKSIKTI
+507 
-520 TNGSKVSYTDT
+520 
-531 SLVTGTT
+531 
-538 YYYKVRAYK
+538 
-547 TVNGKKVYGDFS
+547 
-559 SVSDAKPV
+559 
-567 LSKLTTVK
+567 
-575 AVSAS
+575 
-580 YNSNKITW
+580 W

-593 ASGYEVL
+593 SSGYEVL
-600 RSTSKNGTY
+600 RATSKTGTY

-618 STVSYTNTS
+618 STVSYTDKS
-627 LTTGST
+627 LATGTT

-648 VYSSYSSVVSAK
+648 VYSSYSSIVSAK

-668 KLASGN
+668 KLTSGS

-729 KVKAYRTVNGKKI
+729 KVRAYRTVNGKKI

-752 RVK
+752 KVK